1 MARNKARRK
10 RGGSLKPAQLNLSY
24 GLNSGV
30 SYIDLAQD
38 LSMVNRR
45 LYKQGKVYAVA
56 GISYVFRPEITFPL
70 PLATDL
76 SVLSVAV
83 ATAGDTWS
91 VQNSHTKGK
100 ALWNQM
106 NRLVLADNPSIKGT
120 WADFKVRLDDHHQ
133 AAGNAD
139 VLDGDGNAVLDGEWD
154 YSTFVMPQHEV
165 DPVTGLPLAADEFT
179 VHLVGENTAT
189 SMGLVK
195 AYAESRATVQP
206 VDPAVPPSLSTSF
219 FNLLTDSGSQEP
231 ELADVIEDAN
241 DQPPYDETAYPG
253 GATNADAPWFQQ
265 TATASVGQPVGR
277 VPGFQA
283 ECGLVKVFVDG
294 ISNVGSSIAVEDLLV
309 IFHLMPGNY
318 QGVLAEN
325 MGQ

>member
-10 RGGSLKPAQLNLSY
+10 RGGSLKPAQLNLVYKLS
-24 GLNSGV
+24 SGH

-45 LYKQGKVYAVA
+45 LYRQGKVYAVA
-56 GISYVFRPEITFPL
+56 GVSYLFTPAGSDPL
-70 PLATDL
+70 PLPTDL
-76 SVLSVAV
+76 SVVALTV
-83 ATAGDTWS
+83 FTAGDTWS

-106 NRLVLADNPSIKGT
+106 NRLVLKDNPSIKGT
-120 WADFKVRLDDHHQ
+120 WHDFKVRLDDHHQ
-133 AAGNAD
+133 AAGNAVVVD
-139 VLDGDGNAVLDGEWD
+139 ADGNAVLDGEWD

-179 VHLVGENTAT
+179 SHLIGENTAT
-189 SMGLVK
+189 SKGLVK

-206 VDPAVPPSLSTSF
+206 VDPAVPATMSTSF
-219 FNLLTDSGSQEP
+219 FNLLTDTGSQEP

-241 DQPPYDETAYPG
+241 DQPPYHETSYPG
-253 GATNADAPWFQQ
+253 GASNADAPWLQQ
-265 TATASVGQPVGR
+265 STIASVGAPVGR
-277 VPGFQA
+277 IPGFQA
-283 ECGLVKVFVDG
+283 ECGLVKVNLQGLDTRGETKSMSDV
-294 ISNVGSSIAVEDLLV
+294 VV

>member
-10 RGGSLKPAQLNLSY
+10 RGGSLKPAQLNLVY
-24 GLNSGV
+24 KIDDGIHYV
-30 SYIDLAQD
+30 DLAQD

-56 GISYVFRPEITFPL
+56 GITFTFSPANN
-70 PLATDL
+70 ATQVGIVV
-76 SVLSVAV
+76 S
-83 ATAGDTWS
+83 TAGDTWS

-106 NRLVLADNPSIKGT
+106 NRLVLKDNPSIKGT

-133 AAGNAD
+133 TIGNA
-139 VLDGDGNAVLDGEWD
+139 VVVDGDGNAVQDGEWD

-179 VHLVGENTAT
+179 SHLVGGDTAT

-241 DQPPYDETAYPG
+241 DQPPYHETNYPG
-253 GATNADAPWFQQ
+253 GGNNADAPWIQQ
-265 TATASVGQPVGR
+265 AASCSVGSPIGR

-283 ECGLVKVFVDG
+283 ECGLIKFSIGATDPAGAAVD
-294 ISNVGSSIAVEDLLV
+294 ISNAVV
-309 IFHLMPGNY
+309 VFHLMPGNY